1 MFRAEIV
8 NGKPV
13 VLQCGE
19 LIEKG
24 FNYLAEAQE
33 RADELNEEHGY
44 EPTNNEQPTT
54 NQNFRFVGK
63 VEPIPS

>member
-1 MFRAEIV
+1 MFKAEIV

-13 VLQCGE
+13 VLHFGE

-33 RADELNEEHGY
+33 RADELNEAQY
-44 EPTNNEQPTT
+44 AKS
-54 NQNFRFVGK
+54 NQDANRLG
-63 VEPIPS
+63 

>member
-1 MFRAEIV
+1 MFEAEIV

-13 VLQCGE
+13 VLHLGE

-33 RADELNEEHGY
+33 RADELNEENGY
-44 EPTNNEQPTT
+44 EPASNE
-54 NQNFRFVGK
+54 
-63 VEPIPS
+63 

>member
-1 MFRAEIV
+1 MHTAEIV

-13 VLQCGE
+13 VLKDGE

-33 RADELNEEHGY
+33 RADELNEMES
-44 EPTNNEQPTT
+44 
-54 NQNFRFVGK
+54 K
-63 VEPIPS
+63 K

>member
-1 MFRAEIV
+1 MHIAEMV

-13 VLQCGE
+13 ILKDGE

-33 RADELNEEHGY
+33 RADELNG
-44 EPTNNEQPTT
+44 EPND
-54 NQNFRFVGK
+54 
-63 VEPIPS
+63 

>member
-1 MFRAEIV
+1 MHTAEIV

-13 VLQCGE
+13 VLKGGE

-33 RADELNEEHGY
+33 RADELNEMES
-44 EPTNNEQPTT
+44 
-54 NQNFRFVGK
+54 K
-63 VEPIPS
+63 K

>member
-1 MFRAEIV
+1 MFKAEII

-13 VLQCGE
+13 VIHFGE

-33 RADELNEEHGY
+33 RADELNEEKGY
-44 EPTNNEQPTT
+44 ESTSNE
-54 NQNFRFVGK
+54 
-63 VEPIPS
+63 

>member
-1 MFRAEIV
+1 MFKAEIV

-13 VLQCGE
+13 VLLQGE

-33 RADELNEEHGY
+33 RADELNEEQG
-44 EPTNNEQPTT
+44 NEQH
-54 NQNFRFVGK
+54 NNA
-63 VEPIPS
+63 

>member
-1 MFRAEIV
+1 MHKAEMV

-13 VLQCGE
+13 IIKDGE

-33 RADELNEEHGY
+33 RADELNGECDD
-44 EPTNNEQPTT
+44 
-54 NQNFRFVGK
+54 
-63 VEPIPS
+63 

>member
-1 MFRAEIV
+1 MYTAEMV

-13 VLQCGE
+13 VLKDGE

-33 RADELNEEHGY
+33 RADELNE
-44 EPTNNEQPTT
+44 
-54 NQNFRFVGK
+54 
-63 VEPIPS
+63 VENKQ

>member
-1 MFRAEIV
+1 MFKAEII

-13 VLQCGE
+13 VLHFGE

-33 RADELNEEHGY
+33 RADELNEEYGY
-44 EPTNNEQPTT
+44 ESSSDE
-54 NQNFRFVGK
+54 
-63 VEPIPS
+63 

>member
-1 MFRAEIV
+1 MFKAEIV

-13 VLQCGE
+13 VLHFGE

-33 RADELNEEHGY
+33 RADDLNEEQGY
-44 EPTNNEQPTT
+44 ESTSN
-54 NQNFRFVGK
+54 K
-63 VEPIPS
+63 

>member
-1 MFRAEIV
+1 MFKAEIV

-44 EPTNNEQPTT
+44 EVMQDNNHNP
-54 NQNFRFVGK
+54 K
-63 VEPIPS
+63 

>member
-1 MFRAEIV
+1 MI

-13 VLQCGE
+13 VLLDGN

-33 RADELNEEHGY
+33 RADELNK
-44 EPTNNEQPTT
+44 EQFDD
-54 NQNFRFVGK
+54 Q
-63 VEPIPS
+63 

>member
-1 MFRAEIV
+1 MFKGDIV

-13 VLQCGE
+13 VLHEGE
-19 LIEKG
+19 LIENG

-44 EPTNNEQPTT
+44 ELDDYE
-54 NQNFRFVGK
+54 
-63 VEPIPS
+63 